1 MKSELEKSIFG
12 LMALTM
18 TVAMADVAVAATM
31 EQAMAQ
37 CKEQVTPI
45 VRECVRQK
53 MAGQRGSPEPHIPGC
68 KAQVRDGGACRR
80 LIGAAGLRISRSR
93 RPRDRQGTAQSAASR
108 RVSDPGR
115 SPTYRHSRPGKPDP
129 ARLKIADCGDAA
141 EPAKSDPVALAH
153 FYFGRAVVRS
163 ELGRTREAVA
173 DGERAIQLATGR
185 VDQLVLSSFRNTVA
199 LQHLANGEPKQA
211 LTLYLKMAEDG
222 ERGEKGWLF
231 NVYRQLTNVYLI
243 LGDFDRAQSYVR
255 KVEALWQTAS
265 SIRGYADHG
274 GTWHS
279 SVEDAKARLFEARG
293 QLENAL
299 KSYQSAEA
307 LRRGNIE
314 KSAHAMIPTPRNQ
327 LEQAVDQLL
336 LAGARVKSRLGRIA
350 EAESDARR
358 ALLSRLHATGKYAP
372 ATAHYIASLGVLLVE
387 QGRYEEA
394 KKLIAA
400 TIDIYREIGMPEDT
414 QTFVTVLND
423 LASVQALQGQWAEA
437 NSSYATI
444 ERATAKWEPGRR
456 AVLSISAGSRRCI
469 VTRSK
474 KGWPSVAGCWNS
486 GSAVMANRIKR
497 RHWRGGFMLS
507 AWRLPSVTTRRA
519 RSSRRRCR
527 CSQPRHSTPT
537 TTTF

>member
-12 LMALTM
+12 LMTLTM

-37 CKEQVTPI
+37 CREQVTPI

-53 MAGQRGSPEPHIPGC
+53 MGGQRGSPEPYIPGC
-68 KAQVRDGGACRR
+68 KAQVTGQVRACVAK
-80 LIGAAGLRISRSR
+80 LIGAAGLQNQPIEAARESAK
-93 RPRDRQGTAQSAASR
+93 GTAQSAASR
-108 RVSDPGR
+108 PRVIPPRTIADI
-115 SPTYRHSRPGKPDP
+115 TAILDQEKPDP
-129 ARLKIADCGDAA
+129 ARLKKLQTAADAA

-153 FYFGRAVVRS
+153 FYFSRAVVRS

-222 ERGEKGWLF
+222 ERSEKGWLF
-231 NVYRQLTNVYLI
+231 NVYRQLTNVYLT

-274 GTWHS
+274 GSWHG
-279 SVEDAKARLFEARG
+279 SVEDAKARMFEARG

-314 KSAHAMIPTPRNQ
+314 KSGIENGFANGT
-327 LEQAVDQLL
+327 
-336 LAGARVKSRLGRIA
+336 LA
-350 EAESDARR
+350 
-358 ALLSRLHATGKYAP
+358 
-372 ATAHYIASLGVLLVE
+372 
-387 QGRYEEA
+387 
-394 KKLIAA
+394 
-400 TIDIYREIGMPEDT
+400 
-414 QTFVTVLND
+414 
-423 LASVQALQGQWAEA
+423 
-437 NSSYATI
+437 
-444 ERATAKWEPGRR
+444 
-456 AVLSISAGSRRCI
+456 
-469 VTRSK
+469 
-474 KGWPSVAGCWNS
+474 
-486 GSAVMANRIKR
+486 
-497 RHWRGGFMLS
+497 
-507 AWRLPSVTTRRA
+507 RA
-519 RSSRRRCR
+519 RSKSTLCDRLENLPYVQSRGTLRKCWHPWAISREFLVGAQMP
-527 CSQPRHSTPT
+527 S
-537 TTTF
+537 

>member
-1 MKSELEKSIFG
+1 
-12 LMALTM
+12 
-18 TVAMADVAVAATM
+18 
-31 EQAMAQ
+31 MAQ
-37 CKEQVTPI
+37 WPRYGRESFHFRTTPTLPPFSTGKTRSGAAQEI
-45 VRECVRQK
+45 TDGGGCS
-53 MAGQRGSPEPHIPGC
+53 RGS
-68 KAQVRDGGACRR
+68 
-80 LIGAAGLRISRSR
+80 
-93 RPRDRQGTAQSAASR
+93 
-108 RVSDPGR
+108 
-115 SPTYRHSRPGKPDP
+115 
-129 ARLKIADCGDAA
+129 
-141 EPAKSDPVALAH
+141 AKSDPVALAH
-153 FYFGRAVVRS
+153 FYFNRAVVRS

-199 LQHLANGEPKQA
+199 LQHLNTGEPKQA

-222 ERGEKGWLF
+222 ERASEKAWLF
-231 NVYRQLTNVYLI
+231 NVYRQLANVYLI

-255 KVEALWQTAS
+255 KVESLWQTAG
-265 SIRGYADHG
+265 SIRGYDSHG
-274 GTWHS
+274 GSWHG

-314 KSAHAMIPTPRNQ
+314 KSAHAMIATPRNQ
-327 LEQAVDQLL
+327 LEQTVDQLL

-414 QTFVTVLND
+414 QTFVAVLND
-423 LASVQALQGQWAEA
+423 LASVQALRA
-437 NSSYATI
+437 N
-444 ERATAKWEPGRR
+444 GRR
-456 AVLSISAGSRRCI
+456 QFELRHHQARDCGGSLVAARRSCPISAGSRRCI
-469 VTRSK
+469 VTHGSK
-474 KGWPSVAGCWNS
+474 KGWPSAAGCWNS
-486 GSAVMANRIKR
+486 APAALANRIKR
-497 RHWRGGFMLS
+497 RHWRGGFMPS

-527 CSQPRHSTPT
+527 CSRPRHSTPT